1 MSDVYTA
8 IIAPEAVIEVSE
20 IAAWWNAHRRA
31 APRLFQ
37 IELDHAVLRLA
48 ERPEVG
54 PKVRVRGRPG
64 LRVLT
69 LRRTGYLV
77 FYQFDAIEKQVIVVR
92 VRRGHRRPIHR
103 R

>member
-1 MSDVYTA
+1 LYTV
-8 IIAPEAVIEVSE
+8 IIAPEAVIEVTE
-20 IAAWWNAHRRA
+20 IALWWNRNRPA

-37 IELDHAVLRLA
+37 TELDRAVLKLS
-48 ERPEVG
+48 ERPEIG

-64 LRVLT
+64 LHVLT

-77 FYQFDAIEKQVIVVR
+77 FYQLNVVEKQAIVVR